1 VQEYYCGA
9 KMATEFDAKMAP
21 LLGGD
26 KKLGNYSAKS
36 GSGNSLTGMK
46 RMKGIKLKKGIC
58 TYLILSQQNA

>member
-1 VQEYYCGA
+1 V
-9 KMATEFDAKMAP
+9 AP
-21 LLGGD
+21 KWQLNLTPKWRLYWGGD